1 MKIISILISSLLIL
15 SCSFDNKSGIWN
27 NEKDVIEEK
36 DILGKLETLT
46 SLKKSFDKT
55 IILRK
60 NFSFENFQEVN
71 NTKWH
76 DIFYNSQNNFEN
88 YSYENNGKLIF
99 ESKKISR
106 NSLNNFILYENKNII
121 INDKKGNIFVYSID
135 NNNFQSKFN
144 SNSYILNSA

>member
-1 MKIISILISSLLIL
+1 M
-15 SCSFDNKSGIWN
+15 
-27 NEKDVIEEK
+27 IEEK
-36 DILGKLETLT
+36 DILEKLETLT
-46 SLKKSFDKT
+46 SFKKSFDKT

-106 NSLNNFILYENKNII
+106 NRINNFICTKI
-121 INDKKGNIFVYSID
+121 KT
-135 NNNFQSKFN
+135 
-144 SNSYILNSA
+144 

>member
-60 NFSFENFQEVN
+60 
-71 NTKWH
+71 
-76 DIFYNSQNNFEN
+76 
-88 YSYENNGKLIF
+88 
-99 ESKKISR
+99 
-106 NSLNNFILYENKNII
+106 
-121 INDKKGNIFVYSID
+121 
-135 NNNFQSKFN
+135 KFFF
-144 SNSYILNSA
+144 

>member
-1 MKIISILISSLLIL
+1 M
-15 SCSFDNKSGIWN
+15 
-27 NEKDVIEEK
+27 IEEK

-144 SNSYILNSA
+144 FYRKKFKRVKKALNLVVENNIIYVSDNIGFLYAFDYKK